1 MGKLYKKERR
11 VDGLAQAIGSGPG
24 PGTRSPP
31 VNGFALYSLQPRQ
44 SKRWISSVFFNVFFF
59 FCILF
64 FLLTFVF
71 CVCVNVYV
79 HVCGPKLKFHMSTVE
94 ITEVLFQAF
103 FVCSLPLIW
112 SLCTQT
118 IRCWGS
124 GLCLAPGS
132 TLILATLLFWGIMV
146 SAPLV

>member
-1 MGKLYKKERR
+1 M
-11 VDGLAQAIGSGPG
+11 DGLAQAVGSGTG
-24 PGTRSPP
+24 PGTLSPP
-31 VNGFALYSLQPRQ
+31 VNGFFALYSLQPRQ
-44 SKRWISSVFFNVFFF
+44 SKRCFSSVFLSSERWFGCVDKNV
-59 FCILF
+59 
-64 FLLTFVF
+64 
-71 CVCVNVYV
+71 CVCVCT
-79 HVCGPKLKFHMSTVE
+79 CGPKLSCTKELE

-103 FVCSLPLIW
+103 VVCSLPLIW
-112 SLCTQT
+112 SLYIQT